1 MSRLLHGDKRRY
13 LKYIA
18 VILAIIFVAS
28 VGFLGL
34 ELWDK
39 QQDKFPQSDY
49 IEAVTEFDGKEYKLK
64 DNIETFM
71 VLGLDKYEGESS
83 ADSYNNDRQA
93 DFLML
98 YVFDKENK
106 SYSAISINRDTMTEV
121 NILGIAGQKIDTV
134 NKQIALAHTY
144 GNGKEV
150 SCRNTADAL
159 SLLFMGVKI
168 DHYISVTMD
177 AVPILNDLV
186 GGVKLEILEDFGNI
200 DNSLVKGETVT
211 LNGEQALNYVRGRE
225 GIGDSTNAS
234 RMKRQK
240 QYLDALTQRFAQKHK
255 DDGEF
260 IATAAAKISD
270 YMISDRSV
278 TQLEEIAK
286 RISSYSHQSV
296 IELEGTSKVGEKF
309 MEFHPDKKAL
319 KKMVIDLFYQEKK

>member
-1 MSRLLHGDKRRY
+1 MSRLHGDKRSY

-18 VILAIIFVAS
+18 VILALIFVGA
-28 VGFLGL
+28 VGLIGL

-39 QQDKFPQSDY
+39 QQGKFPQSDY
-49 IEAVTEFDGKEYKLK
+49 IEAVTKFDGKEYKLK

-71 VLGLDKYEGESS
+71 VLGLDKYEGKAS

-93 DFLML
+93 DFIML
-98 YVFDKENK
+98 YVFDNENK
-106 SYSAISINRDTMTEV
+106 SYSTVSINRDTITDV

-159 SLLFMGVKI
+159 SSLLMGVKI
-168 DHYISVTMD
+168 NHYISVTMD
-177 AVPILNDLV
+177 AVPVLNDLV
-186 GGVKLEILEDFGNI
+186 GGVELEVLEDFSGI
-200 DNSLVKGETVT
+200 DDSLVKGETVT

-225 GIGDSTNAS
+225 GVGDSTNAS

-240 QYLDALTQRFAQKHK
+240 QYLEALTQKAEQKHK
-255 DDGEF
+255 DNGEF

-286 RISSYSHQSV
+286 RISNYSHSSV
-296 IELEGTSKVGEKF
+296 IELEGTSKVGKEF
-309 MEFHPDKKAL
+309 MEFHPDKQAL
-319 KKMVIDLFYQEKK
+319 KKMVIDLFYQENK